1 MAADA
6 QILRHYD
13 DTTMKADVL
22 SLIEYLTAEDSSIHN
37 MLGKTKAIATVHEV
51 MDDTLLTAASGAVAE
66 VEDYTMGTLTT
77 PSRRVNLIEN
87 VAMPFSVSRT
97 QQIIDHYH
105 NENELVRQ
113 TTKGL
118 KQWHNSAEFDIVRST
133 LVSGVSGTAP
143 KMSYYLKSLI
153 NYLTGHLKSLLNN
166 GNTYGAAL
174 SYGNPRQV

>member
-6 QILRHYD
+6 QILRHYG
-13 DTTMKADVL
+13 DTTMKDDVL
-22 SLIEYLTAEDSSIHN
+22 SLIEYLTAEESSIHN
-37 MLGKTKAIATVHEV
+37 MLGKTTAIATVHEV
-51 MDDTLLTAASGAVAE
+51 MTDTLLTAASGAVAE

-113 TTKGL
+113 TTKAL
-118 KQWHNSAEFDIVRST
+118 KQWH
-133 LVSGVSGTAP
+133 
-143 KMSYYLKSLI
+143 
-153 NYLTGHLKSLLNN
+153 
-166 GNTYGAAL
+166 
-174 SYGNPRQV
+174 